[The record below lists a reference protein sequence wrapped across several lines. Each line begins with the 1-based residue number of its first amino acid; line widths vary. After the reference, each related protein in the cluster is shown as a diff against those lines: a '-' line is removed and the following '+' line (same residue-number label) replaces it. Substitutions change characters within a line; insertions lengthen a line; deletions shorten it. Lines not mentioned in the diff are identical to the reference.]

1 MFMDQRQYV
10 SMINTNYTQVL
21 VPQFSSTPSYTIHF
35 YAAALH
41 RRNPLFC
48 GMYDSKGNRF
58 FIRWLKRISPHLRVS
73 TMDMWILD
81 RDVIYKCS
89 THYFAADGTRV
100 SVAREKTLSL
110 KRIKGNKDIVFDERK
125 SVYRDA
131 EAGLFIAS
139 FFISFFLV
147 PSLTVLENLQI
158 DKNFTATALLVV
170 GSTTPVNRSMVTI
183 TRDGRRTDESIL
195 FHDYSSSHF
204 HYFKLRFLMDGTTFG
219 LYNVTARLSTE
230 EIFTQIIDITKPNNI
245 SKCV

>member
-21 VPQFSSTPSYTIHF
+21 VPQFSSTPRYTIHF

-48 GMYDSKGNRF
+48 GMYDSRGNRF

-89 THYFAADGTRV
+89 TYYYAADGTRV

-110 KRIKGNKDIVFDERK
+110 KRIKGNK
-125 SVYRDA
+125 
-131 EAGLFIAS
+131 
-139 FFISFFLV
+139 
-147 PSLTVLENLQI
+147 
-158 DKNFTATALLVV
+158 
-170 GSTTPVNRSMVTI
+170 
-183 TRDGRRTDESIL
+183 
-195 FHDYSSSHF
+195 
-204 HYFKLRFLMDGTTFG
+204 LRYCF
-219 LYNVTARLSTE
+219 
-230 EIFTQIIDITKPNNI
+230 
-245 SKCV
+245 